1 MVLGNVIYW
10 ALTMR
15 WHRTLAKPMRK
26 MLNFRRAGPGLVG
39 KLPRPRGPPHK
50 VQRHGWRA
58 THWLRGARAGA
69 VNADLLLLLAPELGG
84 AVPCSPWN
92 IELLM
97 LMLLL

>member
-1 MVLGNVIYW
+1 MLGNVIYW

-39 KLPRPRGPPHK
+39 KLPRSRGPPHK